1 MTQTAKMMAA
11 IWSFLLRRFLPTK
24 VNRRMKA
31 NAREVE
37 TLLKGIITNRERAT
51 KDGHADNDDL
61 LGLMMES
68 NIKET
73 QEAGSSKPTM
83 TTDDIVGEL
92 KLFYF
97 AGMETTAVLL
107 TWAMVV
113 LSMHPAWQDR
123 AREEVLRVF
132 GKNQPDSEGI
142 NRLKVV
148 STAGAEHDRENNF
161 SFNCSYSAYHHRLC
175 CCR

>member
-1 MTQTAKMMAA
+1 
-11 IWSFLLRRFLPTK
+11 
-24 VNRRMKA
+24 MKA

-37 TLLKGIITNRERAT
+37 TLLKGIITKRERAMR
-51 KDGHADNDDL
+51 DGHADNDDL
-61 LGLMMES
+61 LGVMMES

-73 QEAGSSKPTM
+73 QESGSSKPTM
-83 TTDDIVGEL
+83 TTHDIVGEL

-113 LSMHPAWQDR
+113 LSVHPEWQDR
-123 AREEVLRVF
+123 AREEVLRAF
-132 GKNQPDSEGI
+132 GKSQPDSEGI

-148 STAGAEHDRENNF
+148 S
-161 SFNCSYSAYHHRLC
+161 
-175 CCR
+175 